1 MRYFTA
7 LRYVQYD
14 KEDMGYR
21 YVIPLKVFR
30 SNPLKAGLNE
40 FCFE

>member
-7 LRYVQYD
+7 LRSVQYD

-30 SNPLKAGLNE
+30 SNPLAGLNE
-40 FCFE
+40 FCFK